1 MRNAQKQTLPGMHLP
16 GPTPITTATLARG
29 AIAQMQAKQLARILL
44 QIVNATGYADLA
56 GTVRPYRYA

>member
-1 MRNAQKQTLPGMHLP
+1 MHLP